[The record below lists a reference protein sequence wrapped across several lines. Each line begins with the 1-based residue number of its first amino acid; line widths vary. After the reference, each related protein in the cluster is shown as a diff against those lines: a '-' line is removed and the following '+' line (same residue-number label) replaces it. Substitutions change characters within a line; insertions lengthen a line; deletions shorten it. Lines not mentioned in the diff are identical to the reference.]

1 MHSNHHYAQ
10 RNHNYQLRELIQ
22 HRIRVKL
29 DDWSE
34 IRPLT
39 IDKVGTYFRD
49 INRLTDLIINNNS
62 TSSNTRL
69 IFDISLS
76 GHATKLIEIKSPV
89 SIKNRL
95 NFKIQCR
102 IEPCFQRK
110 TNCLGPLIVEIDVG
124 HEISVPIKY
133 LPCNIW
139 FRPLDLEMNKEAEF
153 STKFTNC
160 NEINQSG

>member
-10 RNHNYQLRELIQ
+10 RAHNYQLRELVQ
-22 HRIRVKL
+22 HRIRIKL

-39 IDKVGTYFRD
+39 IDKVGTYFRE
-49 INRLTDLIINNNS
+49 IQRLTQNHV
-62 TSSNTRL
+62 TSNATSITRL

-76 GHATKLIEIKSPV
+76 GNATKLIEIKSPV

-95 NFKIQCR
+95 NYKIQCR
-102 IEPCFQRK
+102 IEPCFQCK
-110 TNCLGPLIVEIDVG
+110 TNCLGPIIVEIDVG
-124 HEISVPIKY
+124 NEFSVPIKY

-153 STKFTNC
+153 TTKFTNC
-160 NEINQSG
+160 NDINQSGK